1 MLHPL
6 GLETAPPEFLDTEF
20 ETAKGIRIAMDQD
33 VIVKA
38 AEAATT
44 EVFTTMLNLQAVP
57 EASHLEQ
64 GSPEV
69 VDGIVA
75 LIGLA
80 GPWIGTGVI
89 NCSPGLA
96 CRISSTMLMSE
107 YEAVNADVLD
117 AVAEIANMIVGN
129 VKTTLEEHVGP
140 LGLSVPTVVYGRN
153 FFVKSVGP
161 QSWTVVPFRIG
172 SELLTVKLCLAQ
184 NQDPQGTRTKR
195 TYSLQ
200 C

>member
-1 MLHPL
+1 
-6 GLETAPPEFLDTEF
+6 
-20 ETAKGIRIAMDQD
+20 MDQD
-33 VIVKA
+33 VIIKA
-38 AEAATT
+38 TEAATT

-57 EASHLEQ
+57 QPSHLEQ

-69 VDGIVA
+69 IDGIVA

-89 NCSPGLA
+89 NCSPGFA
-96 CRISSTMLMSE
+96 CQIAAAMLMAE

-129 VKTTLEEHVGP
+129 VKTTLEEQVGP
-140 LGLSVPTVVYGRN
+140 LGLSIPTVVYGRN

-161 QSWTVVPFRIG
+161 QSWTVIPFRVG
-172 SELLTVKLCLAQ
+172 SELLTVKLCLAR
-184 NQDPQGTRTKR
+184 NHDPHGARAKR

>member
-6 GLETAPPEFLDTEF
+6 RLEPHSGILDTHF
-20 ETAKGIRIAMDQD
+20 ETAKGIRTEMDRD
-33 VIVKA
+33 LIVKA

-89 NCSPGLA
+89 NCSPGFA
-96 CRISSTMLMSE
+96 CQIAAAMLMAE
-107 YEAVNADVLD
+107 YDAVNADVLD

-161 QSWTVVPFRIG
+161 QSWTVVPFRVG

-184 NQDPQGTRTKR
+184 NHDPHATRTKR

>member
-1 MLHPL
+1 
-6 GLETAPPEFLDTEF
+6 
-20 ETAKGIRIAMDQD
+20 MDQD

-38 AEAATT
+38 AEAATA
-44 EVFTTMLNLQAVP
+44 EVFTTMLNLKAVP
-57 EASHLEQ
+57 EASHLEE

-80 GPWIGTGVI
+80 GPWVGTGVI
-89 NCSPGLA
+89 NCSPAFA
-96 CRISSTMLMSE
+96 CQIAATMLIAE
-107 YEAVNADVLD
+107 YDAVNADVLD

-129 VKTTLEEHVGP
+129 IKTTLEEHVGP
-140 LGLSVPTVVYGRN
+140 LGLSIPTVVYGRN

-172 SELLTVKLCLAQ
+172 SEQLTVKLCLTQSQEPPHGAR
-184 NQDPQGTRTKR
+184 PGSKR